1 MKKLNR
7 KEVLE
12 IKGLMQLLMKNRNT
26 GEKWTREDKK
36 KIKLHLKSISKL
48 VPALII
54 FLLPGG
60 LLLLP
65 FLAKVLDRRKA
76 KRP

>member
-1 MKKLNR
+1 
-7 KEVLE
+7 
-12 IKGLMQLLMKNRNT
+12 MQLLMKNRNT